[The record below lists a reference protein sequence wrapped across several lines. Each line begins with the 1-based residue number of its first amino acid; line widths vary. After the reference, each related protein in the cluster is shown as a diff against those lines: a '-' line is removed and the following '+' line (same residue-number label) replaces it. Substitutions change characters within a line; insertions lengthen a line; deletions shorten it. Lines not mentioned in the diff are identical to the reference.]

1 MVFSSSVF
9 LLAFMPIVI
18 ILYYLV
24 PSRAAKNVFLLIA
37 SLVFYAWGEPI
48 YIVLMV
54 VSIFVNWL
62 FGVLIEQATRNGLR
76 RLFLIT
82 NLVANLGLL
91 FFFKYEGFLA
101 HNINL
106 AFDTSIPDLQLP
118 LPIGISFYTLQAVSY
133 IVDVYR
139 GEVPAQ
145 KNILYLGMYIAMFP
159 QLVAGP
165 IVRYSTIQEQILH
178 RKESLEGFSAG
189 MRLFCVGLA
198 KKVLL
203 ANTVAILAATVISK
217 TGPEL
222 GFVGVFGGLVAFTF
236 QIFFDF
242 SGYSDMAIGL
252 GKMFGFQYL
261 RNFNYPYISKSGTE
275 FWRRWHISLSSFFR
289 DYVYIPLG
297 GNRVSVP
304 RWMFNIICVWLLT
317 GLWHGAAWNYILWGL
332 FYGVLLI
339 VEKRVLL
346 RYITKLPSALQH
358 VYGIVIFMFGW
369 LLFWVEDMGQ
379 MGGFL
384 QALVGTY
391 GLTGSST
398 MWELTV
404 WEYIPVFLACA
415 IASTPIIPWLRFKLV
430 AWAEGKN
437 ATNFLEADLPN
448 TKLLSTESLCTFDVD
463 TMAIPSKGRRR
474 ALAAVAVTV
483 DAALLAMLVLSAMS
497 VVSGSFNPFIYF
509 RF

>member
-24 PSRAAKNVFLLIA
+24 PGRAAKNVFLLIA

-76 RLFLIT
+76 KLFLIT

-101 HNINL
+101 YNINL
-106 AFDTSIPDLQLP
+106 ALGTSIPDLQLP

-139 GEVPAQ
+139 GEAPAQ

-165 IVRYSTIQEQILH
+165 IVRYQTVEQQIAH
-178 RKESLEGFSAG
+178 RTVSRAQCAEGVRRFT
-189 MRLFCVGLA
+189 VGLV

-203 ANTVAILAATVISK
+203 ANSIGLVFTQILGNGALPQSVLAAW
-217 TGPEL
+217 
-222 GFVGVFGGLVAFTF
+222 VAVAAYTF
-236 QIFFDF
+236 QIYFDF
-242 SGYSDMAIGL
+242 AGYSDMAIGL
-252 GKMFGFQYL
+252 GKLFGFSFVE
-261 RNFNYPYISKSGTE
+261 NFNMPYLSRSITE
-275 FWRRWHISLSSFFR
+275 FWRRWHISLGTWFR

-297 GNRVSVP
+297 GNRCGWG
-304 RWMFNIICVWLLT
+304 RQLFNIAVVWLLT
-317 GLWHGAAWNYILWGL
+317 GLWHGASWNFVLWGA
-332 FYGVLLI
+332 YYAVLLM
-339 VEKRVLL
+339 VEKLGLLRVLA
-346 RYITKLPSALQH
+346 RLPRMLQH
-358 VYGIVIFMFGW
+358 AYALFFIVVGWALFACTEPGQLSGVFGALFGLSGVPLYDASSLFLLKNNVLLW
-369 LLFWVEDMGQ
+369 LL
-379 MGGFL
+379 
-384 QALVGTY
+384 LV
-391 GLTGSST
+391 
-398 MWELTV
+398 
-404 WEYIPVFLACA
+404 F
-415 IASTPIIPWLRFKLV
+415 ASTASFARLH
-430 AWAEGKN
+430 
-437 ATNFLEADLPN
+437 TH
-448 TKLLSTESLCTFDVD
+448 LLSRRWYAEVLC
-463 TMAIPSKGRRR
+463 PLG
-474 ALAAVAVTV
+474 LA
-483 DAALLAMLVLSAMS
+483 AALLACTAFI
-497 VVSGSFNPFIYF
+497 VSGSFNPFLYF